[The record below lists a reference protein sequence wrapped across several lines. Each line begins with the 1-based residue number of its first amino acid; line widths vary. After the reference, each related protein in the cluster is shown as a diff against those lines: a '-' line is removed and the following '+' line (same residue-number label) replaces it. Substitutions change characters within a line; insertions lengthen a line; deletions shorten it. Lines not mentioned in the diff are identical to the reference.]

1 MSGFDDLP
9 DEAKFRIAAEVE
21 YFISVLL
28 RRYGLRETD
37 IPEIMESLRWL
48 REHRVFMQRVQQ
60 GSTMSVLA
68 LLVAAMGTT
77 LWAGVKSLV
86 SK

>member
-9 DEAKFRIAAEVE
+9 DEAKIRVAAEVE

-86 SK
+86 SR